1 MKMKTFALTLI
12 AMLAAPIMAAHGQQY
27 SYPHMSHSAH
37 LYYQQHPDEWQQ
49 LLERLPRVSFEV
61 PPAMPPAPS
70 VGKITSAPATQSAS
84 APSGIGTWTPITHAA
99 PVPLGNPIMLTDG
112 TIIAINESGQNQT
125 GANCVGTWYRFTPD
139 LTSGF
144 NAYLNGTWAKMNQQP
159 QGGYAPRFFG
169 SAVLPDGRAIIEG
182 GEYNGNGTSCVSN
195 DTTLGAIYDPVANT
209 WTAVTP
215 PIGWTKI
222 GDGGATMLANGVY
235 MQTPCCGGGS
245 QAALLN
251 PATLTWTA
259 TGTGKFDAYEEE
271 SLAQL
276 GDGRVLTVDSY
287 WSLPPQCGRN
297 SEAYNVN
304 TGSWTSVGSTTTQQ
318 DDCSGLKTY
327 EIGPLVM
334 FPYGAAVSFPGLT
347 NNTFGNVNVFDPVAN
362 TWGTGGV
369 MPSAADAIGN
379 NVPYT
384 TADAPAAVLPNG
396 NILVAMSPDNWVNK
410 SSFPSPTHFWEYSP
424 FQDAFTQAGDTAQ
437 ATKFNSYTQNLIVLP
452 NGTIMAF
459 AIDAIDIEIYTPS
472 SDNVFPSQFQPTVTS
487 LPSCVSPGGSY
498 IASGT
503 QFNGLTEGAYYGDD
517 TQASTN
523 FPLALLINLNSGAQ
537 YFAQTFAHSSRSI
550 APNAATSTSFRVPAM
565 PTGPAVFYVIANGI
579 PSGGTSVDVKST
591 CSKTASHDFNGD
603 GKSDILWRNT
613 GTGNI
618 AIWLMNGGAVTQST
632 GFGIPSSFSVIG
644 QHDFNGDGNADLLWR
659 DTSGTL
665 SMWFMNGVAG
675 PTSALVSNLPN
686 NWMLYGTDDLNGDG
700 QGDLLWRD
708 SNTGTVAVWFMNGA
722 AVASSK
728 SFGAVSNTWT
738 ILGDGYGSIL
748 WRDTAGDIALWAV
761 QNGQVTGSH
770 GLGTVASNF
779 VVQGIGDF
787 NGDGNADIL
796 WRDTN
801 SGTLSIWYTNGS
813 QVTLS
818 ANVGTLPSNWNVAQV
833 GDYNGD
839 AKSDILFLDSAG
851 DVAVWLMNGSTVS
864 SSLGITNVGTTW
876 QVQNLN
882 AN

>member
-1 MKMKTFALTLI
+1 MKMRTFALTVI

-27 SYPHMSHSAH
+27 TYPHMSHAMH
-37 LYYQQHPDEWQQ
+37 LYYDQHPDQWQQ
-49 LLERLPRVSFEV
+49 LLESLPRASFEL
-61 PPAMPPAPS
+61 PPAKPAAPS
-70 VGKITSAPATQSAS
+70 VGTITGAPAS
-84 APSGIGTWTPITHAA
+84 APSGVGTWTSITHAA

-112 TIIAINESGQNQT
+112 TIMAINETSCSGN
-125 GANCVGTWYRFTPD
+125 WYRFTPD

-144 NAYLNGTWAKMNQQP
+144 NAYLNGTWAKMSQQP
-159 QGGYAPRFFG
+159 PSNYAPRFFS
-169 SAVLPDGRAIIEG
+169 SAVLPDGRVIIEG
-182 GEYNGNGTSCVSN
+182 GEYNGAGCPKSSDTS
-195 DTTLGAIYDPVANT
+195 LGAIYDPVANS

-215 PIGWTKI
+215 PSAWSSGFI
-222 GDGGATMLANGVY
+222 GDASGIVLANGTY
-235 MQTPCCGGGS
+235 LQTACCFFPPS
-245 QAALLN
+245 AALLN
-251 PATLTWTA
+251 PATLAWTL
-259 TGTGKFDAYEEE
+259 TGTGKFDGYDEE
-271 SLAQL
+271 SLALLQ
-276 GDGRVLTVDSY
+276 DDRVLTVDAY
-287 WSLPPQCGRN
+287 QYVTPNCGLN
-297 SEAYNVN
+297 SEQYKNGTWTTAGN
-304 TGSWTSVGSTTTQQ
+304 TASQQ
-318 DDCSGLKTY
+318 ADCSSTKHSA
-327 EIGPLVM
+327 EIGPLIM
-334 FPYGAAVSFPGLT
+334 NPYGVAFSFPGLT
-347 NNTFGNVNVFDPVAN
+347 AATSSNVNVFDPTN
-362 TWGTGGV
+362 TTWSIASV
-369 MPSAADAIGN
+369 LPSVSS
-379 NVPYT
+379 VPYT
-384 TADAPAAVLPNG
+384 MADAPGVVLPNG
-396 NILVAMSPDNWVNK
+396 NILVAMSPNNW
-410 SSFPSPTHFWEYSP
+410 SSGSFPKPMHFWEYSP
-424 FQDAFTQAGDTAQ
+424 FQDAFTQVSDTAQ
-437 ATKFNSYTQNLIVLP
+437 AANYNSYQENFLELP

-523 FPLALLINLNSGAQ
+523 FPLVLMLNANSGAQ

-565 PTGPAVFYVIANGI
+565 LTGPAAFYVIANGI
-579 PSGGTSVDVKST
+579 PSGGTAVDVKST

-659 DTSGTL
+659 DTSGNL

-675 PTSALVSNLPN
+675 PTSALVGNLPS
-686 NWMLYGTDDLNGDG
+686 NWVLYGADDLNGDG
-700 QGDLLWRD
+700 KGDLLWRD

-722 AVASSK
+722 TVASSK

-770 GLGTVASNF
+770 GLGTVTSNF

-818 ANVGTLPSNWNVAQV
+818 ANVGTLPSNWNVVQV

-851 DVAVWLMNGSTVS
+851 DAAVWLMNGSTVS